1 MSNWSI
7 TSLDE
12 ADQATADAVLK
23 LLVDYNQPFLGERP
37 PVHPVRLVARDA
49 GGQLLGGLLGQIR
62 VHWLHVD
69 FLVAAPG
76 HRRAGLGSALMAQ
89 AEKLARA
96 QQCVGIWLDTFA
108 FQAPGFYE
116 RLGFT
121 RCGSIARF
129 YNGHDRH
136 FYEKRI

>member
-1 MSNWSI
+1 MMH
-7 TSLDE
+7 
-12 ADQATADAVLK
+12 
-23 LLVDYNQPFLGERP
+23 PRP
-37 PVHPVRLVARDA
+37 PESREVSSVVVIGGGPIGILVAMVARDA